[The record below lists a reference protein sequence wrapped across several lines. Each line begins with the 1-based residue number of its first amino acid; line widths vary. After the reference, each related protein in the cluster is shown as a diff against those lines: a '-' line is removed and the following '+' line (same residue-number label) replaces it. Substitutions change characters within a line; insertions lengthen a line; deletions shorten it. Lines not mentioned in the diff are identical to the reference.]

1 MSPAASS
8 PPTAPHRGSGKHGFS
23 PTGTSLS
30 SPLEVLVLLTRINV
44 LSEAL

>member
-30 SPLEVLVLLTRINV
+30 SPLEVLVLTCINV